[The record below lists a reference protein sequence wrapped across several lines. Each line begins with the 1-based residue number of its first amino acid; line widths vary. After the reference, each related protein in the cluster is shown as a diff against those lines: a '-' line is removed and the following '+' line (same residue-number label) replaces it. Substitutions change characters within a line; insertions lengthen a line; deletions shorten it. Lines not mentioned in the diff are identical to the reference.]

1 MKRYLSTYEK
11 KQQYCLLSGDILVL
25 ALSISVSY
33 AIRIYLNR
41 QHPFMDVLLSR
52 FNPWQFFIIGAHL
65 FTLYLLDLYNLNRMV
80 NRIRSS
86 VMVALSVWLAGLL
99 ISGFF
104 FFFPK
109 YVFGRQVLIIY
120 LLVVSVSMVSW
131 RWLFTKAGEKHPIRK
146 RLAVVGDARVVAPFI
161 REISAL
167 SNTGLVCDSVCM
179 RNQVTNDVRSISVP
193 LKEYERISDLITSDA
208 FDMLAIDL
216 STASFSDDEIRRML
230 ELKYRG
236 KAVYDIPAL
245 YKNLTGK
252 VPVTYINGKWLLRS
266 ERLQGELD
274 MAYIRPKRIFDI
286 GVSCFLLLLTAPF
299 FVLIAL
305 VVKADSRGRIFFVQ
319 ERLGI
324 EKRPFNCVKFRTM
337 VENAESGTGPVWS
350 DAADPRVTRV
360 GRFLRATRLDELPQ
374 LWNILNGDMSLVG
387 PRPIR
392 RHFADRLEEKIPFY
406 GLRFSVKPGLSGWAQ
421 VNYGYAG
428 SDEGQLE
435 KFQYELFYIENMSF
449 LLDLWTLVKTI
460 SSAWRGRS

>member
-1 MKRYLSTYEK
+1 MCGLP
-11 KQQYCLLSGDILVL
+11 V
-25 ALSISVSY
+25 
-33 AIRIYLNR
+33 
-41 QHPFMDVLLSR
+41 F
-52 FNPWQFFIIGAHL
+52 
-65 FTLYLLDLYNLNRMV
+65 
-80 NRIRSS
+80 
-86 VMVALSVWLAGLL
+86 LSV
-99 ISGFF
+99 GFS